1 MNGISKFEQLMH
13 CETKGHPYWIDR
25 ELSSALGYSSYQ
37 KFKPLID
44 KSKEQIEEEGL
55 CLNHHINPTVK
66 MVEIGSGAYRPVKI
80 NELSSY
86 ACKKIT
92 DLADATKGQVREAR
106 SFFSDSYYD
115 LDGDSVKYLSSA
127 NSNEELIIK
136 KKNHSFWKKLNTEA
150 SQFYIKKME
159 ELAEIKDLRR
169 DDTFLLHKAP
179 NHMMYKLETI
189 ERKDVG
195 RAYEFLVEYEV
206 HEPTVGIYF
215 GCKGLILDG
224 NDEHQIEEFNKEW
237 EILKLAV
244 TFYLNST
251 FPGKDFQ
258 HRFKPTN
265 NSNNH
270 TYWPFWITLYED
282 EDIREVAYRAIV
294 IIRKVYKQYFDNN
307 KIIDHKDWLGKNS
320 DGKLIT
326 KTAFTHE
333 AYLDLEKSTDSDLL
347 RSFISRLKAQK
358 LLAVS
363 EIFEEAYFFTE
374 EGGRHF
380 QLEVALLFS
389 KFFKEVVQTNNT
401 KRSKKTPWENFCRV
415 FLDKDGNT
423 FSAASLRNQYQHFNE
438 NSHNKLCNIHL
449 NNVDAILKKI
459 NFI

>member
-1 MNGISKFEQLMH
+1 MNEKSIFEELMQ
-13 CETKGHPYWIDR
+13 CKTKGKPYWIDR
-25 ELSSALGYSSYQ
+25 DLFSALGYSSYQ
-37 KFKPLID
+37 KFKHLIE
-44 KSKEQIEEEGL
+44 KASRQIEEEGL
-55 CLNHHINPTVK
+55 VLNHHINQTVK
-66 MVEIGSGAYRPVKI
+66 MAQIGSGAQRPEKA
-80 NELSSY
+80 NKLSGY

-92 DLADATKGQVREAR
+92 SLADCTKIQVREAR
-106 SFFSDSYYD
+106 SFFSNFNYD
-115 LDGDSVKYLSSA
+115 LDGDRVKYLLEA
-127 NSNEELIIK
+127 TYDEELKIK
-136 KKNHSFWKKLNTEA
+136 RRNYVFWKKLNTEA

-237 EILKLAV
+237 EILKPAV

-270 TYWPFWITLYED
+270 TYWPFWITLYEN

-294 IIRKVYKQYFDNN
+294 IIRKVYKQYFNN
-307 KIIDHKDWLGKNS
+307 GNVYSKDWSIIKCRS
-320 DGKLIT
+320 KLVT

-333 AYLDLEKSTDSDLL
+333 AYLELEKRTDANLL
-347 RSFISRLKAQK
+347 HSFISGLKAQK
-358 LLAVS
+358 VLAVS
-363 EIFEEAYFFTE
+363 EIFEEAYFFA
-374 EGGRHF
+374 EGGGHF

-389 KFFKEVVQTNNT
+389 KFFKKVVQTNNT
-401 KRSKKTPWENFCRV
+401 KRSKKTPWESFCRV

-438 NSHNKLCNIHL
+438 NSHNKLSNIHL